1 MKKKPSNEL
10 NNPQKIYKY
19 KKKTLKQNRQ
29 KKKTLNVVYSFAS
42 ETSDALIVPDFH

>member
-10 NNPQKIYKY
+10 NNPKKY
-19 KKKTLKQNRQ
+19 INIKKTLKQNRH
-29 KKKTLNVVYSFAS
+29 KKKNLSVVYSFAS